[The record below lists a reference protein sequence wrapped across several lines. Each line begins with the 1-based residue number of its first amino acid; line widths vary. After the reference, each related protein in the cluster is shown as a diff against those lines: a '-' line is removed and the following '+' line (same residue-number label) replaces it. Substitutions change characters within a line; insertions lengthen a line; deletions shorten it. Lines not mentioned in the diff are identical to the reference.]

1 MHFLKV
7 AIGDPAHTEALFL
20 DEIQKTTGWYQK
32 WRVISEVEGD
42 IRKLNV
48 QWTQF
53 IPDIADSR
61 AYHPSTKNLRFFWT
75 QNAWTWA
82 RNERQML
89 KMANPVRFLVRA
101 ITVNITFLPLL
112 GKKLFKEVESWP
124 KMAAPC
130 FGPSM

>member
-20 DEIQKTTGWYQK
+20 DEIQINAGWYQK

-53 IPDIADSR
+53 YPDIADIT
-61 AYHPSTKNLRFFWT
+61 PPVEDITPPLKIWDFFEHKMREHGHER
-75 QNAWTWA
+75 NA
-82 RNERQML
+82 
-89 KMANPVRFLVRA
+89 K
-101 ITVNITFLPLL
+101 
-112 GKKLFKEVESWP
+112 
-124 KMAAPC
+124 C
-130 FGPSM
+130 

>member
-7 AIGDPAHTEALFL
+7 VIGDPAHTEALFL

-53 IPDIADSR
+53 YLDIADITLTVE
-61 AYHPSTKNLRFFWT
+61 HITPPLKIWDFFEHKMREHGREM
-75 QNAWTWA
+75 NA
-82 RNERQML
+82 
-89 KMANPVRFLVRA
+89 K
-101 ITVNITFLPLL
+101 
-112 GKKLFKEVESWP
+112 
-124 KMAAPC
+124 C
-130 FGPSM
+130 